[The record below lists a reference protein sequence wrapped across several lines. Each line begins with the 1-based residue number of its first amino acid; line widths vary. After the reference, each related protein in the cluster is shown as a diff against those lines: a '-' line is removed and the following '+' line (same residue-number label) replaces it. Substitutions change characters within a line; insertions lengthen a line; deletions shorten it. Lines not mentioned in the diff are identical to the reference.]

1 DGGGNSSYPG
11 SVCGGQ
17 WCVHVRG
24 HKCRRLCHLLRHK
37 RTVAAKLVNKKL
49 LRRDQV
55 LQEIRLLQ
63 TLDHPN
69 LVRLLDTYEIANSY
83 VLVLEMADQG
93 RFLDYIVS
101 WGNLTEEKAALYLR
115 EILEALRYLHNW
127 GIAHLDLKPEN
138 IVVEHVSSQPVIK
151 LTDFGDAVQLS
162 PTSSYFHPLLGSPE
176 FSAPELVLGQPA
188 SLMSDIWS
196 LGLSQNTTSIV
207 FTPSLVCTRCKND
220 ETCLN
225 ICRLDFSFPED
236 YFQGVSAAARDFVC
250 LLLQSEPERR
260 PSAASCLREPWLQP
274 RGVANT
280 GSATFNHTQA
290 SQNHPASHLDTS
302 RLISF
307 IERRKHQNDVRPVD
321 AIKAFLHTRLLYHI

>member
-1 DGGGNSSYPG
+1 MHTSCNWLISSLHGLGVVTY
-11 SVCGGQ
+11 V
-17 WCVHVRG
+17 
-24 HKCRRLCHLLRHK
+24 
-37 RTVAAKLVNKKL
+37 
-49 LRRDQV
+49 V
-55 LQEIRLLQ
+55 LSGAS
-63 TLDHPN
+63 P
-69 LVRLLDTYEIANSY
+69 
-83 VLVLEMADQG
+83 
-93 RFLDYIVS
+93 FLDES
-101 WGNLTEEKAALYLR
+101 
-115 EILEALRYLHNW
+115 LE
-127 GIAHLDLKPEN
+127 
-138 IVVEHVSSQPVIK
+138 
-151 LTDFGDAVQLS
+151 
-162 PTSSYFHPLLGSPE
+162 
-176 FSAPELVLGQPA
+176 
-188 SLMSDIWS
+188 
-196 LGLSQNTTSIV
+196 
-207 FTPSLVCTRCKND
+207 

-321 AIKAFLHTRLLYHI
+321 AIKAFLHSRLLNHIWWPSQWVNVTAHAAAVVRNSCLSVKLQRRTKNQMTHLSERTTSNISTAITLSLSKPQKSCCCWLTDLCWQTLWPSPTFPLTSA

>member
-1 DGGGNSSYPG
+1 TSESDPKEPSSRDTSFLVPRGRFSVTKRCDQRG
-11 SVCGGQ
+11 S
-17 WCVHVRG
+17 
-24 HKCRRLCHLLRHK
+24 K

-196 LGLSQNTTSIV
+196 LGVVTYVVLSGASP
-207 FTPSLVCTRCKND
+207 FLDESLE